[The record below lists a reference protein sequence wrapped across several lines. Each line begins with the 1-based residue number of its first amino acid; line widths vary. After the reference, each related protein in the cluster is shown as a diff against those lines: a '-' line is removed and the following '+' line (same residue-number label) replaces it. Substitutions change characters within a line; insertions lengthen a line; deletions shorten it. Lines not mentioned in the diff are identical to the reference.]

1 MNVLQALHTRVH
13 QATAWCM
20 AGKSTKKVQQER
32 AAKHCEA
39 CLANGLALYRS
50 IARLSAG
57 FCRARRTVGDVGGC
71 EPDVE
76 VSRTDVI
83 AAELRRS

>member
-1 MNVLQALHTRVH
+1 M
-13 QATAWCM
+13 
-20 AGKSTKKVQQER
+20 QQER
-32 AAKHCEA
+32 AAKQCEA
-39 CLANGLALYRS
+39 CLANGFALYRS

-83 AAELRRS
+83 AAELRRTYDFTKLDMPRRGITQTLMYLTL